1 MCKLTAMSH
10 SNFDR
15 TVKNWNVLQF
25 DLKSTESLESFKTL
39 LKAGAAIVGV
49 GAFTH
54 APSQKGA
61 V

>member
-1 MCKLTAMSH
+1 MMYVVGERSVFTNDVIILSRRG
-10 SNFDR
+10 FD
-15 TVKNWNVLQF
+15 KY
-25 DLKSTESLESFKTL
+25 D
-39 LKAGAAIVGV
+39 AAIVGV